1 MSSPDVNAIQM
12 SPLEDEEEEVGEPEE
27 ENDDDEGG
35 KIPNFFLENY
45 FLFVRPTHTLI
56 RYMTFKEILGL
67 SI

>member
-35 KIPNFFLENY
+35 KIPDFWKILFC
-45 FLFVRPTHTLI
+45 LFVPLP
-56 RYMTFKEILGL
+56 L
-67 SI
+67 